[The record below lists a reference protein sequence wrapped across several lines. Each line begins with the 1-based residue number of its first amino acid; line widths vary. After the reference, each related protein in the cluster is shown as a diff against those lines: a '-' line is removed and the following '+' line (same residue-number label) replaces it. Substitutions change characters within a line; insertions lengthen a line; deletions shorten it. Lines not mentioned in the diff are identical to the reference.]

1 MVFLVAAVG
10 LDYSVLDA
18 FSMPFMS
25 RALIAVIAIS
35 VAAGIVGLFVS
46 FREMEFVTDGLVH
59 AVFPG
64 LVAGFLLGGSAG
76 ILPGAAIAAL
86 GAAALFTLTGRRGGS
101 DAGVAVVLTGLFSL
115 GVVLISRGGSY
126 VSQLQELLFGRILM
140 VTSDVL
146 WQIIIVAVI
155 AVAIVLVT
163 RRAQLMRAFDPVGA
177 ESAGFRPFATDL
189 ALNIAVALTV
199 VAGVQALGV
208 LMVIAVLVVPMA
220 VARLLTKRLGLLV
233 PLAVLVSLAAGIMGL
248 WFSFD
253 WSVRAG
259 ASASPGALIVLML
272 IAAYVIALAVRG
284 IAPRNTWNG
293 RGNA

>member
-1 MVFLVAAVG
+1 MVSLFGAAG
-10 LDYSVLDA
+10 LEYSVFDA
-18 FSMPFMS
+18 FALPFMS
-25 RALIAVIAIS
+25 RALIAVIAVS
-35 VAAGIVGLFVS
+35 VTAGVVGLFVS

-64 LVAGFLLGGSAG
+64 LVAGFLLGGAAG
-76 ILPGAAIAAL
+76 ILPGAAVAAL
-86 GAAALFTLTGRRGGS
+86 GAAVLFTLTDSRGGS

-126 VSQLQELLFGRILM
+126 VSQLQELLFGRILT
-140 VTSDVL
+140 VTSEVL
-146 WQIIIVAVI
+146 WQIVVVSVVAM
-155 AVAIVLVT
+155 AIVLIS

-208 LMVIAVLVVPMA
+208 LMVIAVLVVPIA
-220 VARLLTKRLGLLV
+220 VARLLTKRLTLLV
-233 PLAVLVSLAAGIMGL
+233 PIAMLISLIAGIVGL
-248 WFSFD
+248 WLSFD

-259 ASASPGALIVLML
+259 ASASPGAMIVLML
-272 IAAYVIALAVRG
+272 ITAYVIALVVRG
-284 IAPRNTWNG
+284 IAPRNARNG
-293 RGNA
+293 RSIA